1 MDLNVSRVIP
11 SNTDAF
17 EAQFFEEQVYKM
29 QLKENHGI
37 CPNENKSTDEAFE
50 AIKEERR
57 YRQAMKT
64 DHARRREDCV
74 SAEKSFFSKQEEDE
88 DDSREVIE
96 L

>member
-1 MDLNVSRVIP
+1 VIP
-11 SNTDAF
+11 SNADAF

-37 CPNENKSTDEAFE
+37 CPNENKSQDEAVK
-50 AIKEERR
+50 AIEEERR
-57 YRQAMKT
+57 YRQAMRT
-64 DHARRREDCV
+64 NHGRRREDCV
-74 SAEKSFFSKQEEDE
+74 SAEKSFFTKQEEDE